1 MRNENKTKLLIWAV
15 ILLALLNISTILT
28 IYFGKDNKQME
39 EDSIV
44 IDPESSPLS
53 GRYLRSHLNFDSG
66 QMEVYRNQSRKF
78 RTTANIVIHN
88 LNQYKQLL
96 SKELNEEV
104 PDMQQ
109 INNYSDSIGIAHA
122 QLKKVTSQFYLDL
135 RQICNQQQCEG
146 LREIFSPLFM
156 DNPHMQGQ
164 GRGAGRGRRSN
175 GSM

>member
-1 MRNENKTKLLIWAV
+1 MRNDNKTKFLTWAV
-15 ILLALLNISTILT
+15 ILLALLNLTTILT
-28 IYFGKDNKQME
+28 IYFGNESKNID
-39 EDSIV
+39 EDSII
-44 IDPESSPLS
+44 IDPEASPLS
-53 GRYLRSHLNFDSG
+53 GRYLRSRLNFDAS

-78 RTTANIVIHN
+78 RTSANIVIHN